1 MISTT
6 TTHTHTHNILSRAF
20 SLHQPLGAVYEGA
33 VRPAVTIPTA
43 ARVFYTEE
51 FEFYPQLRPRLR
63 STFCGLD
70 GTKKR

>member
-1 MISTT
+1 MDFTDNIKFYNN
-6 TTHTHTHNILSRAF
+6 THIGY
-20 SLHQPLGAVYEGA
+20 QPLGAVYEGA